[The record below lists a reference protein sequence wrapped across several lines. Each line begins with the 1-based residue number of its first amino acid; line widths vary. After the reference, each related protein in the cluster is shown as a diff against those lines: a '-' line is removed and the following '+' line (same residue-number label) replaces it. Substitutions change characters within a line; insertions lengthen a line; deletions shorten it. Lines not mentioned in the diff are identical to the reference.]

1 MKEESIEEAT
11 KIVITSLETSNI
23 EKLDRYELIYNINH
37 FLVNYEKETGS
48 KVLKKV
54 QKYG

>member
-37 FLVNYEKETGS
+37 FLVNYEKETGC
-48 KVLKKV
+48 KVMKKV
-54 QKYG
+54 KQC